1 MRIVHVI
8 TSLQAHGAQMML
20 HKVLSRMDRSR
31 FDSAVISLTDFGAF
45 NDKFATLEIPVH
57 SVGMN
62 PGLPTPV
69 AAFRLVR
76 MMRRLEPDLVQGW
89 MYHGNLAA
97 QLSAVFTG
105 APVIWNI
112 RASSY
117 NLTDEKPL
125 TAAIIWLGAKLSRL
139 PRVIINNSM
148 VSAVNHET
156 KLSYCA
162 DKRAIIPNG
171 FDTDLFSPSAEARIA
186 LRSDLALSESALLVG
201 LIARYHPM
209 KDHANFL
216 QAVSRL
222 SNDYPRAHFVMAGE
236 GIDERND
243 GLRELIESLG
253 LKNRAHLLGE
263 RKDMH
268 RVAAGLDLVVSSSAF
283 GEGFPNV
290 IGEAMSCGVPCV
302 ATDVGDSSLVV
313 GNTGRVVPPRNSEAL
328 ARALR
333 EMLDMGED
341 QRRELGISARRRVVE
356 NYSLDAIVQEYE
368 CVYQQVVST
377 VNVKEA
383 KLNVRYRWFC

>member
-31 FDSAVISLTDFGAF
+31 FDSAVVSLTDAGAF
-45 NDKFATLEIPVH
+45 NEKFSALEIPVH

-62 PGLPTPV
+62 PGLPTP
-69 AAFRLVR
+69 AAAYRLIR
-76 MMRRLEPDLVQGW
+76 IIRRQQPDLVQGW

-97 QLSAVFTG
+97 QLSAAFTS

-117 NLTDEKPL
+117 NLKDEKLL
-125 TAAIIWLGAKLSRL
+125 TAAIIWLGGKLSRL
-139 PRVIINNSM
+139 PKAIINNSI
-148 VSAVNHET
+148 VSAVNHEK
-156 KLSYCA
+156 KLSYRA
-162 DKRAIIPNG
+162 DKRAVIPNG
-171 FDTDLFSPSAEARIA
+171 FDTDLFLPSAEARIA
-186 LRSDLALSESALLVG
+186 LRSELALSESALLVG

-209 KDHANFL
+209 KDHASFL
-216 QAVSRL
+216 RAVARL

-243 GLRELIESLG
+243 DLRELIESLA
-253 LKNRAHLLGE
+253 LKGRAHLLGE
-263 RKDMH
+263 RNDMH
-268 RVAAGLDLVVSSSAF
+268 RVAAALDMVVSSSSF

-290 IGEAMSCGVPCV
+290 VGEAMSCGVPCV

-328 ARALR
+328 AKALS
-333 EMLDMGED
+333 EMLDMDED
-341 QRRELGISARRRVVE
+341 QRRELGVSARRRVVE
-356 NYSLDAIVQEYE
+356 NYSLDAVVRQYE
-368 CVYQQVVST
+368 SLYQQVVST